1 MKRNMSNV
9 DRLVRVLITAVLFY
23 LYFSGVVSGAL
34 GVILVVLGAIFLV
47 TSLIGFCPLYAP
59 FKFSTLK
66 K

>member
-23 LYFSGVVSGAL
+23 LYFAGVISGTL
-34 GVILVVLGAIFLV
+34 GVILVVVGAIFLA
-47 TSLIGFCPLYAP
+47 TSIISFCPIYGI
-59 FKFSTLK
+59 FKLSTYK

>member
-23 LYFSGVVSGAL
+23 LYFAGVVSGTL
-34 GVILVVLGAIFLV
+34 GVILVILGAIFLA

>member
-34 GVILVVLGAIFLV
+34 GVILVVLGAIFLA